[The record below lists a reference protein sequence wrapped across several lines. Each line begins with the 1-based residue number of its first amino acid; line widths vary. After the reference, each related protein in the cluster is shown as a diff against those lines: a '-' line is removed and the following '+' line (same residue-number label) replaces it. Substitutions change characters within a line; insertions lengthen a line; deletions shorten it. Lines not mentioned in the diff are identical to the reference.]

1 MSIFFYISLVIFVST
16 LILVILKPRNI
27 GIGYSALAGAL
38 VSLLLGITTLD
49 DVLIVWHI
57 VWNATF
63 TLISI
68 IILSM
73 VFDDA
78 GFFEYIAIKLAKR
91 SNGSGMRLF
100 VIIILL
106 GAAISAVFANDG
118 TALILTP
125 IVFSLLLR
133 SGLSRKEIIPFIMAT
148 GFIAD
153 SSSLP
158 FVVSNLV
165 NIVTTSYFSI
175 TFLEYAA
182 RMLFPDFIAIM
193 ASLAFL
199 WLYYRREIP
208 SRIDITNLPSADS
221 VIKDRLIFRMAP
233 WIIAL
238 LIFSYS
244 AGSIYNVP
252 VAFISVPVAAV
263 VMIIARRNR
272 IIDTT
277 DIVKKAPWQ
286 IVLFSLGM
294 YIVVF
299 GLGRE
304 GLTGILASLLILSQA
319 APGFLS
325 TVIPGFI
332 FAYIAAVMNNMPS
345 VMLGN
350 LAISHVSSPGVL
362 AYANVIGNDIGPKF
376 TPIGSLATLLWLH
389 TLERKHS
396 LRISG
401 KYYMK
406 VGLLVATPVLFITL
420 LSLLIP

>member
-1 MSIFFYISLVIFVST
+1 MNDFFYLSFAIFIST
-16 LILVILKPRNI
+16 LALVILRPKKI
-27 GIGYSALAGAL
+27 GIGYSALIGAI
-38 VSLLLGITTLD
+38 VSISFGITTID
-49 DVLIVWHI
+49 DVLIVWNI

-63 TLISI
+63 TLVSI

-78 GFFEYIAIKLAKR
+78 GFFEYLAIKMAAR
-91 SNGSGMRLF
+91 SKGSGTRLF
-100 VIIILL
+100 VIIIIL

-133 SGLSRKEIIPFIMAT
+133 SGLSKKQIIPFIMAT

-153 SSSLP
+153 SSSIP

-175 TFLEYAA
+175 TFLQYALK
-182 RMLFPDFIAIM
+182 MLLPDGISIM
-193 ASLAFL
+193 ASLVFL
-199 WLYYRREIP
+199 WLYYRKEIP
-208 SRIDITNLPSADS
+208 KRIPTDNFPPAES
-221 VIKDRLIFRMAP
+221 VIKDRLIFKLAP
-233 WIIAL
+233 WTIIL
-238 LIFSYS
+238 LIAAYS
-244 AGSIYNVP
+244 VGSIYRIP
-252 VAFISVPVAAV
+252 VAFVSVPVAAAI
-263 VMIIARRNR
+263 MLLARRNAA
-272 IIDTT
+272 IDTAM
-277 DIVKKAPWQ
+277 IIRKAPWQ

-304 GLTGILASLLILSQA
+304 GLTGMLASVLTATSA
-319 APGFLS
+319 APAPFS
-325 TVIPGFI
+325 TILPGFI

-350 LAISHVSSPGVL
+350 LAISHLSSPGIL

-401 KYYMK
+401 RYYMK
-406 VGLLVATPVLFITL
+406 VGLIVATPVLFLTL